1 MINKTFP
8 SLALAAALAA
18 GGCAQPYQAGVYHSG
33 MQAQPVEIGKVLA
46 VQPVQVASGKENAGA
61 LVGLLGGAAAGSALG
76 GHGTTSLLAIIGGAL
91 GGSWLGSKAEQA
103 ASRQPAYQITVR
115 LLRGPTISVVEQGRR
130 AASLSPGACVQV
142 IQGRRGRARVMP
154 LPSSS
159 CPAPVLRAAPGQGV
173 SHYLQ

>member
-18 GGCAQPYQAGVYHSG
+18 GGCAQPYRAGVYHSG
-33 MQAQPVEIGKVLA
+33 LRAQ
-46 VQPVQVASGKENAGA
+46 QVAVGRVVSVQAVSVAPRPANAGMA
-61 LVGLLGGAAAGSALG
+61 LGAVGGAAAARAMGGRGLLPIITGVLAGGWLG
-76 GHGTTSLLAIIGGAL
+76 GHVD
-91 GGSWLGSKAEQA
+91 QA

-142 IQGRRGRARVMP
+142 IQGRRGRTRVMP

-159 CPAPVLRAAPGQGV
+159 CPPLSSAPGQGA
-173 SHYLQ
+173 SHYIE